1 MRPAFFFVLLFVF
14 GSAYPLILRAQAYQR
29 QVELRSDDDS
39 YLFYGQ
45 DKYYTAGTFLSYSY
59 LAKESAN
66 RKIIHLLEFG
76 QLIFTPYAGN
86 VNDPGRQDRPFAGY
100 AYIQGSRSY
109 INEAGRM
116 LKLSAALGQ
125 LGPQSGAE
133 QVQEFVHRLL
143 NLYKPAGWQY
153 QIQNETGLQFQADYS
168 MPITKDK
175 SGTLDIN
182 MVNHGSLSNIF
193 SNAATGLL
201 LRVGRFN
208 DPMHSVA
215 MGGGNLSKQEKIQN
229 EFFFYS
235 KAMANYVFYDAT
247 IEGGFFN
254 KKSQIVF
261 DRMPF
266 VFSGEFGCQYS
277 HRRWALSYSVI
288 FKSKEVRSIARA
300 DQYAS
305 IHISYRIK

>member
-1 MRPAFFFVLLFVF
+1 MRLSCFFVLLFVF
-14 GSAYPLILRAQAYQR
+14 GSACPLILQAQNYQR

-59 LAKESAN
+59 LAKESTN
-66 RKIIHLLEFG
+66 RKIIRSLEFG

-86 VNDPGRQDRPFAGY
+86 VNEPGRQDRPFAGY
-100 AYIQGSRSY
+100 TYIQGSRSY
-109 INEAGRM
+109 INAAGRM
-116 LKLSAALGQ
+116 LKLSASLGQ

-133 QVQEFVHRLL
+133 QVQEFVHRAL

-153 QIQNETGLQFQADYS
+153 QVQNEIGLQFQADYS

-182 MVNHGSLSNIF
+182 MINHGSLSNIF
-193 SNAATGLL
+193 CNAATGIL
-201 LRVGRFN
+201 LRAGRFN

-215 MGGGNLSKQEKIQN
+215 MGAGNLSKQGNIPN

-235 KAMANYVFYDAT
+235 KTMLNYVFYDAT
-247 IEGGFFN
+247 IQGGLFN

-261 DRMPF
+261 ESMPF

-277 HRRWALSYSVI
+277 YRRWGLSYSII
-288 FKSKEVRSIARA
+288 FKSKELRSIARA